1 MAAAWTRSGRARS
14 AAGRRSARSRG
25 STPRRF
31 HARQAALIDRER
43 GPDGAELETLFAR
56 DAAVEALASC
66 PDFGGA
72 RAGVAVG
79 TTLAGNGAL
88 TEWLASRTGGA
99 GALSRGDPGAL
110 SRDLAERH
118 GARGP
123 VSTVS
128 VACASGAAAVGLAA
142 EWIRE
147 GRATRVLAGGAD
159 AISPFVFSGF
169 DALRALSTTV
179 ARPFDVAR
187 DGLTLGEGAGFLLLE
202 EEDQARRRGAAIL
215 ARVTGYGSGSDA
227 HHMTRPDPEG
237 RGLRRAVETALLQA
251 GRAASDV
258 DFVSAHGTGT
268 TFNDA
273 MEEAALAHVLGAK
286 ARLVP
291 VNGIKGAIGHTLGA
305 AGALEAVLSALV
317 LARQRVPPTAG
328 HASVAPGFAARGRL
342 RRAAFAREADRRRA
356 VDLVRIRGHERGPRP
371 GARMRPV
378 FLVSA
383 ALADEGED
391 GAPED
396 ANRLRRMDRFGRT
409 GFLAGT
415 RAFAASGALV
425 RREPDARYGVIVG
438 TRHGCRPAITEH
450 AARLAAA
457 ARVEDLAPSV
467 FAATVHNSVNGELA
481 MALGLGG
488 VSETIVSGRTAGLEA
503 LILGARR
510 VAARRRGPHARR
522 RGRGRRRRDARGVGG
537 GEICSRT
544 QRGGCRAGRDGRGGA
559 PRGQRKR
566 LLRRRDSPRAM
577 SPARF
582 SSSRMRGGRRRVSS
596 NG

>member
-1 MAAAWTRSGRARS
+1 MGTVPRVVVTGMGAETALGHGVSALWEGALLGRS
-14 AAGRRSARSRG
+14 AIRPVTRFD
-25 STPRRF
+25 TRRF

-56 DAAVEALASC
+56 DAADEALASC
-66 PDFGGA
+66 PDFGGG
-72 RAGVAVG
+72 RAGIAVG

-110 SRDLAERH
+110 SRELAERY

-147 GRATRVLAGGAD
+147 GLATRVLAGGAD

-169 DALRALSTTV
+169 DALRALSTSV

-237 RGLRRAVETALLQA
+237 RGLRRAVETALRQA

-258 DFVSAHGTGT
+258 GFVSAHGTGT

-328 HASVAPGFAARGRL
+328 HARSRPDSPLRVVSGAPLSPERPIAVAL
-342 RRAAFAREADRRRA
+342 STSSAF
-356 VDLVRIRGHERGPRP
+356 GGTN
-371 GARMRPV
+371 
-378 FLVSA
+378 A
-383 ALADEGED
+383 ALVLE
-391 GAPED
+391 
-396 ANRLRRMDRFGRT
+396 
-409 GFLAGT
+409 
-415 RAFAASGALV
+415 RA
-425 RREPDARYGVIVG
+425 
-438 TRHGCRPAITEH
+438 
-450 AARLAAA
+450 
-457 ARVEDLAPSV
+457 
-467 FAATVHNSVNGELA
+467 
-481 MALGLGG
+481 
-488 VSETIVSGRTAGLEA
+488 
-503 LILGARR
+503 
-510 VAARRRGPHARR
+510 
-522 RGRGRRRRDARGVGG
+522 
-537 GEICSRT
+537 
-544 QRGGCRAGRDGRGGA
+544 
-559 PRGQRKR
+559 
-566 LLRRRDSPRAM
+566 
-577 SPARF
+577 
-582 SSSRMRGGRRRVSS
+582 
-596 NG
+596 